1 MAFVKRRDQRWK
13 RHVAERARLREERAR
28 REREDRARREQARRE
43 ARLEAKLPAD
53 GEDFSSPD
61 DEDAWWE
68 EDELYCPVCDRHFR
82 SKGAFKDHERGRK
95 HLDGVMRLLSDD
107 EGCVDVDV
115 EVDLLL
121 PSLGLDDGGD
131 DEEFDGGG
139 DEELDGGGDDH
150 HHDHRDEKS
159 EDTTTNEYTEQ
170 QQDANK
176 NKKKKKKRR
185 ASKVENESASCHRCG
200 GCGEGF
206 GSRTKLFAHLGAF
219 PGHATRLEK
228 GGKGK
233 EKGKKKG

>member
-1 MAFVKRRDQRWK
+1 VAFVKRRDQRWK

-131 DEEFDGGG
+131 DEELDGGG

>member
-131 DEEFDGGG
+131 DEELDGGG

>member
-131 DEEFDGGG
+131 DEELDGGG

-233 EKGKKKG
+233 EKG

>member
-131 DEEFDGGG
+131 DEE
-139 DEELDGGGDDH
+139 LDGGGDDH